1 MGVHISFVRSLKM
14 DKWKLKEIKQME
26 LGGNKRA
33 REYFE
38 ENGMSKDGR
47 PDHEAA
53 PHARWK
59 MELAAE
65 GAKEIEAKSAEY
77 MQLLGQMAPKKTEV

>member
-1 MGVHISFVRSLKM
+1 
-14 DKWKLKEIKQME
+14 ME

-33 REYFE
+33 AQYFE

-47 PDHEAA
+47 PDHEAS

-59 MELAAE
+59 MELGAE
-65 GAKEIEAKSAEY
+65 AEK
-77 MQLLGQMAPKKTEV
+77 AI

>member
-1 MGVHISFVRSLKM
+1 
-14 DKWKLKEIKQME
+14 ME

-33 REYFE
+33 AIYFE
-38 ENGMSKDGR
+38 ENGMQKDGR
-47 PDHEAA
+47 PDHEAS

-65 GAKEIEAKSAEY
+65 AVKEIEARSAEY
-77 MQLLGQMAPKKTEV
+77 MQLLGQMAPKKAEV

>member
-1 MGVHISFVRSLKM
+1 
-14 DKWKLKEIKQME
+14 ME

-33 REYFE
+33 AQYFE
-38 ENGMSKDGR
+38 ENGMQKDGR

-59 MELAAE
+59 MELGAE
-65 GAKEIEAKSAEY
+65 AEKDIQARSAEY
-77 MQLLGQMAPKKTEV
+77 MQLIG

>member
-33 REYFE
+33 
-38 ENGMSKDGR
+38 
-47 PDHEAA
+47 
-53 PHARWK
+53 
-59 MELAAE
+59 
-65 GAKEIEAKSAEY
+65 
-77 MQLLGQMAPKKTEV
+77 T